1 MKTVK
6 AVAPYS
12 HGINFKMQVYD
23 AWVKAGGQTMKS
35 HYPWRMFHRF
45 AFDYEF
51 PTIRKS
57 KDIAQL
63 RFVEPVSINF
73 DTFPDYAR
81 YEIIPFIWD
90 CWPKYFDKTCDWFK
104 RHEVRTA
111 IFTSSQTAER
121 MRQRF
126 PKMNILT
133 LTEGINTDLYNQG
146 EELRKRIIKVYEIG
160 SVKRGYFKKKYPN
173 EYSLLYNAPGNWDL
187 ATTEGFKKHLE
198 NTKLTIIFPKSITEP
213 DTALGIET
221 MTQRYWECMLSRI
234 VMVGHAPK
242 ELTELLGYN
251 PVIELNQESEL
262 SHINQ
267 ILNDIEESSKYQ
279 ELVNKNRN
287 SALQYASWDIRMTH
301 IITWLKAIGYNV

>member
-23 AWVKAGGQTMKS
+23 AWFKTGGQTMKG

-45 AFDYEF
+45 AFNHEL
-51 PTIRKS
+51 PTIYKS

-90 CWPKYFDKTCDWFK
+90 CWPQYFENTCEWFK
-104 RHEVRTA
+104 RHDVKTA

-126 PKMNILT
+126 PEMNILT
-133 LTEGINTDLYNQG
+133 LTEGINTHLYDRG
-146 EELRKRIIKVYEIG
+146 EELKERIIKVYEIG
-160 SVKRGYFKKKYPN
+160 SVQRGYIKKKYPN
-173 EYSLLYNAPGNWDL
+173 EYSLLYNAPKDWDL
-187 ATTEGFKKHLE
+187 ATAEGFKKHLE
-198 NTKLTIIFPKSITEP
+198 NTKLTVIFPKSITEP
-213 DTALGIET
+213 DTAQGIET
-221 MTQRYWECMLSRI
+221 LTQRYWECMLSRI

-242 ELTELLGYN
+242 ELTDLLGYN
-251 PVIELNQESEL
+251 PVIELNRNSEL
-262 SHINQ
+262 AHINH
-267 ILNDIEESSKYQ
+267 ILDEIDEPKYQ
-279 ELVNKNRN
+279 NLVDKNRN
-287 SALQYASWDIRMTH
+287 SALQYASWNIRMSH
-301 IITWLKAIGYNV
+301 ILTWLKGVGYNV